1 MRTFPFTILKHFTPQ
16 SQSPGEIKRREV
28 ELDPKREIKRRKVE
42 LDPKRDQEEGGGAGP
57 QERSRGGRWSW
68 TPRERSRGGRWSW
81 TPREIKRREV
91 ELGSESWTTT
101 IVFVTLFCKAVETA
115 ISGVHYS
122 LVASHW
128 RGPYCL

>member
-28 ELDPKREIKRRKVE
+28 ELDPKREIKRREVE

-57 QERSRGGRWSW
+57 Q
-68 TPRERSRGGRWSW
+68 ERSRGGRWSW